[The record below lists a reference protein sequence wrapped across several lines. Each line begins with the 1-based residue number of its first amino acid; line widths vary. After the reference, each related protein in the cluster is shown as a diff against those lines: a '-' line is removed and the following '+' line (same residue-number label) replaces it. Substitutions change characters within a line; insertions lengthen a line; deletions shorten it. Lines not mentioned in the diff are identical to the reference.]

1 MKTIIGNSGGLD
13 STYALWKLLSSTS
26 DDVTVVLLNTDDL
39 TTEIKTKFDVR
50 SFNSSQPNEG
60 RVSRVRTIVDWL
72 SVNVRPC
79 TLAEVN
85 IDASVLKRGVEY
97 PNNPQTII
105 VDWAIGKINANL
117 ADKVVVTTERE
128 NDGFSNGGTI
138 AGRAPGAL
146 AARDRFVDN
155 ATRGQLSFMLL
166 DMDYHQGMAT
176 REMPAELFA
185 LTRSCDNPAPEPC
198 GTCFKCSKRK
208 FFAEAIADGKSDG
221 EIRTYIASKSELPDG
236 NWRSMKHWLVEDV
249 STFASP
255 LPNKLWDMPV
265 WPLSIVKSGAA
276 S

>member
-13 STYALWKLLSSTS
+13 STYALWKLLSNT
-26 DDVTVVLLNTDDL
+26 DDEVTVVLLNTDDL
-39 TTEIKTKFDVR
+39 TQKIKTKFDIR
-50 SFNSSQPNEG
+50 SFISGQSNEG
-60 RVSRVRTIVDWL
+60 RANRVRSIVEWL
-72 SVNVRPC
+72 STNVRQC
-79 TLAEVN
+79 TLAEVR

-105 VDWAIGKINANL
+105 VDWAISKINANL

-166 DMDYHQGMAT
+166 DMNYHQGMAI

-185 LTRSCDNPAPEPC
+185 LTRSCEPEPC
-198 GTCFKCSKRK
+198 DVCFKCSKRK
-208 FFAEAIADGKSDG
+208 FFAEAIADGKLDD

-236 NWRSMKHWLVEDV
+236 RWMTMKNWLKDDV
-249 STFASP
+249 STYVGGGDKA
-255 LPNKLWDMPV
+255 WDMPV
-265 WPLSIVKSGAA
+265 WPSSVDKS
-276 S
+276 

>member
-13 STYALWKLLSSTS
+13 STYALWKLLSGTAEE
-26 DDVTVVLLNTDDL
+26 VTVVLLNTDDL
-39 TTEIKTKFDVR
+39 TPQIRTKYDVR
-50 SFNSSQPNEG
+50 SFNSGQSNK
-60 RVSRVRTIVDWL
+60 RRSSRVRSIVDWL
-72 SVNVRPC
+72 STNVRPC

-85 IDASVLKRGVEY
+85 IDASLLNRGVEY
-97 PNNPQTII
+97 PNNPQTVI

-146 AARDRFVDN
+146 AARNRFVDN

-166 DMDYHQGMAT
+166 DIDYHQGMAI
-176 REMPAELFA
+176 REMPADLFA

-198 GTCFKCSKRK
+198 GICFKCSKRK
-208 FFAEAIADGKSDG
+208 FFAEAISGGKSDD

-236 NWRSMKHWLVEDV
+236 RWMTMKNWLKDDV
-249 STFASP
+249 LTYVGGGD
-255 LPNKLWDMPV
+255 KTWDMPV
-265 WPLSIVKSGAA
+265 WPSSINKS
-276 S
+276 